1 MIELRDI
8 SFSYGGKK
16 IIDSV
21 SLDLSGGEM
30 CAWIGKNGSGKTT
43 LARIIARQLEP
54 SGGECRLDGKDYST
68 LSGKDFAKKV
78 SFFPQ
83 SRPLPDMSVYDNV
96 SHGRYPYSKFSC
108 RLTATDREAIS
119 RALALTDTE
128 KFANRTLAS
137 LSGGERQAVYLA
149 MLIAQDAPYLLLDEP
164 TTYMDIS
171 KAFDLF
177 ELLGKLK
184 SEGRCIIAIM
194 HDIGHALEFFDR
206 VILLDGAMIAFDG
219 TPMELCESGATEKA
233 LGVACE
239 RQGGAYLVKRIQK

>member
-1 MIELRDI
+1 
-8 SFSYGGKK
+8 
-16 IIDSV
+16 
-21 SLDLSGGEM
+21 
-30 CAWIGKNGSGKTT
+30 
-43 LARIIARQLEP
+43 
-54 SGGECRLDGKDYST
+54 
-68 LSGKDFAKKV
+68 
-78 SFFPQ
+78 
-83 SRPLPDMSVYDNV
+83 
-96 SHGRYPYSKFSC
+96 
-108 RLTATDREAIS
+108 
-119 RALALTDTE
+119 
-128 KFANRTLAS
+128 
-137 LSGGERQAVYLA
+137 

-184 SEGRCIIAIM
+184 NEGRCIIAIM

-239 RQGGAYLVKRIQK
+239 WQGGSYLVKRIQK